1 MLDLDSG
8 LLLVSLLGV
17 WEFSGMAPGTVME
30 RIDRCHSGKM
40 NVCWMSGSE
49 DAVE

>member
-17 WEFSGMAPGTVME
+17 WDSGMAPGIVME
-30 RIDRCHSGKM
+30 RIDGIHSGQM
-40 NVCWMSGSE
+40 NLGRMNGSE
-49 DAVE
+49 DTAR